1 MMFSYTGKL
10 EKIQKLHCVLQ
21 KQSTSKQAQTGVR
34 KYIANVANVSTMVE
48 EEARAAANRTLSQPR
63 VSKTPACH
71 CMRAADKSRLA
82 SWRRHFGCI
91 DFASRCKRSAPWP
104 HLKVGRRRLLAQIL
118 KRAARSKS
126 LVQRSAAHRHFG
138 LQRKRGGVWA
148 LRNTLVLTS
157 PGASGM
163 DSSGHTLQYSN

>member
-1 MMFSYTGKL
+1 MFCKNSQQASKRRLVCANTSRTSPTSPRWWRRRRGRPRTGR
-10 EKIQKLHCVLQ
+10 CR
-21 KQSTSKQAQTGVR
+21 S
-34 KYIANVANVSTMVE
+34 
-48 EEARAAANRTLSQPR
+48 R

-126 LVQRSAAHRHFG
+126 LVQRSAAQRHFG

-148 LRNTLVLTS
+148 LRNPLVLTS

-163 DSSGHTLQYSN
+163 DSSGHTLQYLN